1 MIHKYKLNGF
11 PICLDVN
18 SGAVHVLDDC
28 SFDLL
33 DHVNEDFFPPELTE
47 EMLAS
52 LSGRYSNEELTGAYQ
67 ELLELKKA
75 GLLFSEDTYERFA
88 DMMTAAPVKA
98 MCLNVAHDCNLRC
111 EYCFAAKG
119 DFGGERMLM
128 PFEIG
133 KKAVDFLLEKSGTR
147 HNLEMDFFGG
157 EPLMNF
163 DVVKQV
169 VSYAR
174 SKEKEYN
181 KNFRF
186 TITT

>member
-1 MIHKYKLNGF
+1 M
-11 PICLDVN
+11 LDVN

-133 KKAVDFLLEKSGTR
+133 KKAVDFR
-147 HNLEMDFFGG
+147 W
-157 EPLMNF
+157 
-163 DVVKQV
+163 
-169 VSYAR
+169 
-174 SKEKEYN
+174 
-181 KNFRF
+181 KNPGLD
-186 TITT
+186 TIWKWISSVGSP

>member
-67 ELLELKKA
+67 EL
-75 GLLFSEDTYERFA
+75 
-88 DMMTAAPVKA
+88 
-98 MCLNVAHDCNLRC
+98 
-111 EYCFAAKG
+111 
-119 DFGGERMLM
+119 FGAQESRV
-128 PFEIG
+128 II
-133 KKAVDFLLEKSGTR
+133 
-147 HNLEMDFFGG
+147 
-157 EPLMNF
+157 
-163 DVVKQV
+163 
-169 VSYAR
+169 
-174 SKEKEYN
+174 
-181 KNFRF
+181 FRGYL
-186 TITT
+186 